1 MINLLKTRR
10 SVRKFSPIMVE
21 NHKVDL
27 LLESMLLAPSGK
39 NARPFEFIV
48 VDERTILDALADS
61 KASGA
66 QFLRKTYQSI
76 VVLSDQSKTDIWIE
90 DGAIALTIGHLQAH
104 AMGLGSCWIQIRERK
119 RTDGSSSEAFVKEL
133 FDLPKDKRVIG
144 ILAFGYADE
153 DKKAKRA
160 DWSDKI
166 TYNKY

>member
-1 MINLLKTRR
+1 
-10 SVRKFSPIMVE
+10 MVE
-21 NHKVDL
+21 NQKVDK

-39 NARPFEFIV
+39 NIRPYEFIV

-66 QFLRKTYQSI
+66 GFLKKTYQCI
-76 VVLSDQSKTDIWIE
+76 VVLSDETKSDIWIE

-119 RTDGSSSEAFVKEL
+119 RADGSLSEDYVKTL
-133 FDLPKDKRVIG
+133 FDLPKEKRVIG

-153 DKKAKRA
+153 EKKAKRA
-160 DWSDKI
+160 DWTDKI